1 MTFMR
6 FSLSSTASDEKRI
19 RSNSILF
26 RNQFVVFI
34 GFVLLVSPVTLQAQ
48 ANYIITASSAPLS
61 RVELENTR
69 TLIQEIKKLEDRLN
83 DVVLNSAGVLIPRL
97 EKPAQ
102 IVAIIGEVE
111 KLLKNSGVQASMR
124 PEHAQKLIL
133 SALQLL
139 YTGRGHTSSSR
150 DKTGWY
156 PAKFKRPNGINEIEN
171 ILKRGLLDHEGKT
184 RFSEFVKNYNF
195 SSDEEKIKLGFSPGF
210 TTHTAEIREDLLKK
224 IQEAPPSQAYLAI
237 RYLYGNELNLAE
249 ILARAVT
256 LKKLSEAEA
265 RNYNHFLEQI
275 EANHFDKSVKTL
287 VDPSK
292 TFVQYFGRETEL
304 QELLNALSK
313 LDKGHVLL
321 TGKAGVGKTTLI
333 KMLSDSLVQG
343 KLKIRDEQ
351 TPIILEL
358 PLISV
363 VSHDPTTIKS
373 FINATKYLSK
383 AIDRRIILYVDEAH
397 VSSSNTRNAMK
408 GFLSTM
414 IEPMPDNGKVHII
427 FATTSQESRDF
438 LADSAFSRRFTEVNV
453 PEFNREQTIQLMK
466 QTYEPIWK
474 RYHKKHGYSFTG
486 ISDDAYEY
494 AYRYST
500 QEQPHAGNPTGTKE
514 LLEAAIVSKMNS
526 RAGTE
531 NGPFQLEAQDI
542 QLYIRDHLGIP
553 LVPGDPEFENKFQER
568 WTSFNED
575 YVGNEGVKDTLEDLI
590 RSHFGQMN
598 KNKMS
603 ALVNFGPPGGGK
615 SFGAEMIAK
624 HFFDNAML
632 TINGAEFTSNGSA
645 SINKLIGST
654 TGYVGSEEQR
664 AILTKFIIDHPQ
676 GGVIKIE
683 EADYLH
689 EDVIRLFTNMITEK
703 KFMDGLGKEWNTS
716 KYILWMNSNLGQDIM
731 IPIDAR
737 NQMDWEQFNTR
748 RRQGTEKFI
757 NKDGK
762 ESERVKPQVLDEVFE
777 QFVRAIVTQSNPDGD
792 TSSVSQEA
800 QKQKRR
806 YKAIYTLPP
815 SRNDLIEA
823 AHSRVA
829 RYIKEIQ
836 KDYGIGLEISLT
848 DVDRIIDI
856 DHYQFE
862 KGYSYVIDQLEDKLF
877 RHLTAHLHE
886 RGKNLQ
892 VAIEDY
898 RAEVN
903 GIPVP
908 SYRLLVQVG
917 DQEKTSYPLGAVDPT
932 AKNAWGDN
940 PDIMDRIR
948 NLSTRIHSLGIRG
961 NEEIIHRWKAQL
973 KLKASDWNT
982 RVVFSLIG
990 TSGNGKTERFK
1001 ALSKALYNN
1010 DQAIF
1015 TISGVTSKY
1024 DLSRFFRPPMGIQ
1037 GGKEQT
1043 DLERWFLSRQK
1054 AGGGVILFDELLS
1067 FAGLSPA
1074 EIASRLEAF
1083 NELYDLLDE
1092 GYVRFGSTRYDARGF
1107 VIGITGNSLQEAFDR
1122 IGDDPDSEK
1131 LVEKIKSK
1139 LGQKEILDY
1148 FSRAGMDPPKVARLG
1163 IIDVLGPQPKTVTL
1177 PVAKA
1182 KLAASIE
1189 KIQKDSRTPLEIS
1202 VADAVLQSLIERVTT
1217 AKLGMRQVNRAF
1229 DDWVKGPLNAIRAD
1243 FPFAKKIEMNLDENK
1258 KTHWLVDGKEVALEG
1273 AKLSDTSPEER
1284 NWSYVS
1290 AFGPASTNRTPQ
1302 LEDLPAAIKLK
1313 YTEET
1318 LHAVATHELYGHWMT
1333 EVLLKRKNP
1342 ADAISLIAGEDYLG
1356 FVRPS
1361 EEELYHIS
1369 HLSNLI
1375 KKQVMLQAGHRAVF
1389 LRGQYA
1395 TGGGHGGGARDPKD
1409 YPSDDIGKID
1419 RIHEMMINNRI
1430 LPDLSETSPNDQK
1443 QMAKYFLNDLLDE
1456 MADHLIQEGI
1466 ESGEFQALY
1475 DQLIQSKYL
1484 GKEELDR
1491 YIEEKVDFSK
1501 FGSADEYFIK
1511 QIRKAMKS
1519 VNDRWNQKKAGKNY
1533 AFVKGLA
1540 QGILERLEK
1549 EAQTKMSPHP
1559 IPTIPQAATCD
1570 TVFQFL
1576 GTPRPR

>member
-6 FSLSSTASDEKRI
+6 FSLSLTASHGKRN
-19 RSNSILF
+19 RSSLILF
-26 RNQFVVFI
+26 RNQFIIFI
-34 GFVLLVSPVTLQAQ
+34 GAVLLVSPVQLRAQ

-61 RVELENTR
+61 RVELEKTR
-69 TLIQEIKKLEDRLN
+69 VLIQEIKNLEERLN
-83 DVVLNSAGVLIPRL
+83 DVVLSSAGTPIPRL

-102 IVAIIGEVE
+102 VIAIINELE
-111 KLLKNSGVQASMR
+111 KVMKKSGIDVSMR
-124 PEHAQKLIL
+124 PEHARKLIL

-139 YTGRGHTSSSR
+139 YTGRGHTQSYR

-156 PAKFKRPNGINEIEN
+156 PSKSKGPNGLAEIEE
-171 ILKRGLLDHEGKT
+171 ILSRGLLDNEGKT
-184 RFSEFVKNYNF
+184 RFSEFVKAYNYN
-195 SSDEEKIKLGFSPGF
+195 SDEEKVKLGFRPDL
-210 TTHTAEIREDLLKK
+210 TTHTDEIKNDLLNK
-224 IQEAPPSQAYLAI
+224 IKIAPLCPTYVSV
-237 RYLYGNELNLAE
+237 RHLYGNELNLAE
-249 ILARAVT
+249 IIARAVA
-256 LKKLSEAEA
+256 LKKLSEVDA
-265 RNYNHFLEQI
+265 RSYDHFIEQI
-275 EANHFDKSVKTL
+275 EANHFDKSVRTL
-287 VDPSK
+287 IDPSK

-351 TPIILEL
+351 APIILEL
-358 PLISV
+358 PLIAV
-363 VSHDPTTIKS
+363 VSHDPSMIKS
-373 FINATKYLSK
+373 FIKATKYLSK

-397 VSSSNTRNAMK
+397 VSSSNSRNAMK
-408 GFLSTM
+408 SFLSTM
-414 IEPMPDNGKVHII
+414 IEPIPENSKVHII
-427 FATTSQESRDF
+427 FATTSQESRAF

-474 RYHKKHGYSFTG
+474 RYHKKHGYYFTG

-514 LLEAAIVSKMNS
+514 ILEAAIVSRMNS
-526 RAGTE
+526 RAGTDQ
-531 NGPFQLEAQDI
+531 GGFRLEAQDI
-542 QLYIRDHLGIP
+542 QIYIRDHLRIP

-568 WTSFNED
+568 WTAFSQD
-575 YVGNEGVKDTLEDLI
+575 YVGNEGVKDTLEDMI

-615 SFGAEMIAK
+615 SYGAEMIAK

-689 EDVIRLFTNMITEK
+689 EDVIRLFTNMITDK

-716 KYILWMNSNLGQDIM
+716 KYILWMNSNLGQDVM

-737 NQMDWEQFNTR
+737 NKMDWEQFNTR

-757 NKDGK
+757 TKDGK
-762 ESERVKPQVLDEVFE
+762 ESERIKPQILDEVFE

-815 SRNDLIEA
+815 NRADLIEA

-836 KDYGIGLEISLT
+836 NDYGIQLEISLV

-886 RGKNLQ
+886 RGNSIQ

-898 RAEVN
+898 TAEIN

-908 SYRLLVQVG
+908 SYRLLVQVQG
-917 DQEKTSYPLGAVDPT
+917 HETTIYPLGVVDPT
-932 AKNAWGDN
+932 AKNPWGDN

-1001 ALSKALYNN
+1001 SLAKALYNN

-1015 TISGVTSKY
+1015 TISGITSKY

-1074 EIASRLEAF
+1074 EVASRLEAF

-1139 LGQKEILDY
+1139 ISQKEILDY

-1163 IIDVLGPQPKTVTL
+1163 IVDVLGPQPKAVTL

-1189 KIQKDSRTPLEIS
+1189 KIQKESRTPLEIS
-1202 VADAVLQSLIERVTT
+1202 VDDAVLQSLIERVTT

-1229 DDWVKGPLNAIRAD
+1229 DDWVKGPLNAIRSD
-1243 FPFAKKIEMNLDENK
+1243 FPRANRIEMKLDEDK
-1258 KTHWLVDGKEVALEG
+1258 KTHWFVDGKEVGLEG
-1273 AKLSDTSPEER
+1273 SKLSDTAPEER

-1290 AFGPASTNRTPQ
+1290 EFGSSSANRTPQ
-1302 LEDLPAAIKLK
+1302 LEDLPAATKLK

-1342 ADAISLIAGEDYLG
+1342 ADAISLIAGENYLG
-1356 FVRPS
+1356 YVRPS

-1375 KKQVMLQAGHRAVF
+1375 KKQIMLQAGHRAVF

-1395 TGGGHGGGARDPKD
+1395 TGGGHGGSARDPKD
-1409 YPSDDIGKID
+1409 SPSDDIGKID
-1419 RIHEMMINNRI
+1419 RIHEIMINNRI

-1443 QMAKYFLNDLLDE
+1443 QIAKFFLNDLLDE
-1456 MADHLIQEGI
+1456 MADHIIQEGI
-1466 ESGEFQALY
+1466 DSGEFKPLY
-1475 DQLIQSKYL
+1475 DQLIQLKYL

-1501 FGSADEYFIK
+1501 FGSADEYFMK
-1511 QIRKAMKS
+1511 QIRKALKS
-1519 VNDRWNQKKAGKNY
+1519 VNDRWNLKKAGKNY
-1533 AFVKGLA
+1533 AFVKSLS

-1549 EAQTKMSPHP
+1549 EAQTKMSPQP
-1559 IPTIPQAATCD
+1559 IPSIPQAATCD
-1570 TVFQFL
+1570 TVFEFL
-1576 GTPRPR
+1576 GTPHRR